1 MKSGRIENKIYRSE
15 EIKKYHE
22 KCLFLGSDSEITV
35 YSFLNTRLLSTIFLF
50 MLFLIIDYRSIAV
63 NLILCTIYYYF
74 FSKIY
79 LDYRIENRRR
89 KLEKQAISFFEVVS
103 LALESGRNLTDALSL
118 ASTNVEGDLSLE
130 FSNALKEMSY
140 GKSLGE
146 ALESLKTRIPSS
158 TIQNMIL
165 NIRQSNTYGN
175 NMIKTLHQQMN
186 YIREMRILDTKEK
199 INRMPIQ
206 VSVASVL
213 LFIPIILLLV
223 LSPVIVQFLLS

>member
-1 MKSGRIENKIYRSE
+1 MKSGRIENKIYRRE

-22 KCLFLGSDSEITV
+22 KCLFLGSESKITV
-35 YSFLNTRLLSTIFLF
+35 YSFLNTRLLSTILLF
-50 MLFLIIDYRSIAV
+50 TIFFIIDYRNILT
-63 NLILCTIYYYF
+63 NLILCTVYYYF
-74 FSKIY
+74 FSKFY
-79 LDYRIENRRR
+79 LDFRIENRRR
-89 KLEKQAISFFEVVS
+89 KMEKEAISFFEVVS
-103 LALESGRNLTDALSL
+103 LALESGRNLTDSLYL
-118 ASTNVEGDLSLE
+118 ASKSVEGELSLE
-130 FSNALKEMSY
+130 FSNALNEMSY

-146 ALESLKTRIPSS
+146 ALESLKTKIPSA

-175 NMIKTLHQQMN
+175 NMIKMLHQQMN
-186 YIREMRILDTKEK
+186 YIREMRVMDTKER

-213 LFIPIILLLV
+213 LFVPIILLLV